1 MRFEEIKAYR
11 EHKIININ
19 LIEKEKMNI
28 KIENLISFLKVGEEY
43 YIKDIRDEKSEYFQ
57 INIKIN
63 DEAFI
68 DELIDKRK
76 TYLASLIDM
85 TTIEIITY
93 NTSEINGNN
102 FSILISEYM
111 KNRKNKPLEKEIE
124 KNYVFKSQG
133 MSYILL
139 GKLKASEA
147 ENKDGKYEYSLLG
160 VKSIF
165 FLERKEFSFIQ
176 EDKTKII
183 LL

>member
-28 KIENLISFLKVGEEY
+28 KIENLISFLKVGEKY

-76 TYLASLIDM
+76 TYLAALVDISS
-85 TTIEIITY
+85 IEVIIY
-93 NTSEINGNN
+93 NNSEINGNN
-102 FSILISEYM
+102 FSIHIGEYL
-111 KNRKNKPLEKEIE
+111 KNRKNK
-124 KNYVFKSQG
+124 
-133 MSYILL
+133 
-139 GKLKASEA
+139 
-147 ENKDGKYEYSLLG
+147 
-160 VKSIF
+160 
-165 FLERKEFSFIQ
+165 
-176 EDKTKII
+176 II
-183 LL
+183 